1 MAMATT
7 SLLFLAFSTT
17 LSAHFMS
24 VSCSSPPA
32 TCSFQPL
39 HAVAFFSST
48 ALDSVAAASALAFT
62 SSVPCITPAAR
73 GRDAT
78 FMESCV
84 RKGLGIFVREAKW
97 IWGEAIS
104 MEVKKGRKNACYAW

>member
-24 VSCSSPPA
+24 
-32 TCSFQPL
+32 PL

-48 ALDSVAAASALAFT
+48 ALASVAVASALAFT
-62 SSVPCITPAAR
+62 SSVPRITPAAR

>member
-17 LSAHFMS
+17 PSAHFMF
-24 VSCSSPPA
+24 VSCSSTPA
-32 TCSFQPL
+32 TRSFQPL

-48 ALDSVAAASALAFT
+48 ALASTAAATALAFP
-62 SSVPCITPAAR
+62 SSVPRITPAAR
-73 GRDAT
+73 GREAT
-78 FMESCV
+78 FMDSCV

-97 IWGEAIS
+97 ICWEAIA
-104 MEVKKGRKNACYAW
+104 MEVKKGRKNACYVW